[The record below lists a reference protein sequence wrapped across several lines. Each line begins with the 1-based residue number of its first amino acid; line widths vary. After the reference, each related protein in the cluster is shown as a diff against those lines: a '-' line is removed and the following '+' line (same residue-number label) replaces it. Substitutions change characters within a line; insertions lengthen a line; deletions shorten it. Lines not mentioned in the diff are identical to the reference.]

1 MKKALQSSM
10 ILLNPGPV
18 NTSLEV
24 KKALLRG
31 DLCHREKEFSDLL
44 IKVRKNLLKAFGIE
58 KDYTA
63 IFLTGSGTVAL
74 EATLVSGLDPQK
86 KVLVLSNGVYGDRID
101 SIVSFYGFPK
111 EVLRVS
117 LGTAL
122 PLEKINDVLLAD
134 SSIDTVAMVHHETS
148 TGMLNPIHKIAKL
161 KGIEGRRLI
170 LDSISGLGGEI
181 FDFKKVKVSL
191 CAGTANKCIQGLPGV
206 SFVLI
211 KKDELEKI
219 KLFPRRSLYLDLNTY
234 WKEQENGGVPF
245 TPAIQTFYALDVALE
260 ELLKETVKA
269 RIRRYQNYSE
279 KFREGFRKLGLEY
292 FIDLKYH
299 SNTLTALKLPQ
310 GITYPFLHD
319 ELKKE
324 GFVIYAGQGSLQNQ
338 IFRVANMGDLRMT
351 DIHRF
356 LKCLGKLLKV

>member
-1 MKKALQSSM
+1 MSTYV
-10 ILLNPGPV
+10 LLNPGPV
-18 NTSLEV
+18 NTSLKV

-74 EATLVSGLDPQK
+74 EATLVSGLNPQK
-86 KVLVLSNGVYGDRID
+86 KVLVLSNGVYGDRMD

-111 EVLRVS
+111 EVLRVP

-161 KGIEGRRLI
+161 KGMEGHRLI

-181 FDFKKVKVSL
+181 FDFKNVKVSL

-211 KKDELEKI
+211 KKDELERI
-219 KLFPRRSLYLDLNTY
+219 KAFPRRSLYLDLNAY

-245 TPAIQTFYALDVALE
+245 TPAIQTFYALDMAVE
-260 ELLKETVKA
+260 ELLKETVKE
-269 RIRRYQNYSE
+269 RISRYKSYSE
-279 KFREGFRKLGLEY
+279 NFREGFKKLGLEY
-292 FIDLKYH
+292 FIGSKYH

-310 GITYPFLHD
+310 GITYSFLHD